1 MSIELVKL
9 QYKDKQITLIPTA
22 HVSKESVELTR
33 NTIDELKPDCICIEL
48 DEDRYNSLKNP
59 DKYKQTNITEIIK
72 QKKVGFML
80 ANLILGNYQRKLAK
94 QLGSKSGQEMM
105 IGIEKSAEMNATLV
119 LADRKIQTTFKR
131 VWASLSLRD
140 KLTLVTTI
148 VSSLFDDEEISE
160 EDLQALQE
168 KDMLN
173 ASLKEVSEKF
183 PALSKVLVEERD
195 RYLAYKIKNAPGKNI
210 VAILGA
216 AHTIGIQKYINE
228 EYDIEQF
235 DVVPP
240 KKTSAKII
248 GWIIP
253 VIIVAA
259 ILFSFSFSKEMG
271 LKQIKTWILFNGT
284 LSALGVL
291 LAGGHILSILVAFVA
306 SPITSLNP
314 LLAAGW
320 FAGLTEAHF
329 RNPTVQDFDNLNDD
343 LNSLSGLWKNK
354 VTRILLVVVFANL
367 GSTLGSLISGLSI
380 FSNLIDKL

>member
-1 MSIELVKL
+1 MSIELIKL
-9 QYKDKQITLIPTA
+9 QYKDKEITLIPTA
-22 HVSKESVELTR
+22 HVSKESAELTR

-59 DKYKQTNITEIIK
+59 DKYKQTNITKIIK
-72 QKKVGFML
+72 EKKVGFML

-105 IGIEKSAEMNATLV
+105 IGIEKAEELNAKLV

-131 VWASLSLRD
+131 VWAMLNLKD
-140 KLTLVTTI
+140 KFTLITTI
-148 VSSLFDDEEISE
+148 ISSLFDDEEISE
-160 EDLQALQE
+160 EDLKAMQE

-173 ASLKEVSEKF
+173 SALKEVSEKF
-183 PALSKVLVEERD
+183 PSLSKVLVEERD

-228 EYDIEQF
+228 EYDIAQF
-235 DVVPP
+235 DVIPP
-240 KKTSAKII
+240 KKTTSKLI

-253 VIIVAA
+253 LIIVVA
-259 ILFSFSFSKEMG
+259 IILSFSFSKEMG

-291 LAGGHILSILVAFVA
+291 LAGGHILSILVAFIA

-329 RNPTVQDFDNLNDD
+329 RNPTVADFDSLNED
-343 LNSLSGLWKNK
+343 LNSLKGLWKNK

-367 GSTLGSLISGLSI
+367 GSTLGSFVSGLSI
-380 FSNLIDKL
+380 FSNLIDKM

>member
-1 MSIELVKL
+1 MSIELIKL
-9 QYKDKQITLIPTA
+9 QYKDKEITLIPTA
-22 HVSKESVELTR
+22 HVSKESAELTR

-59 DKYKQTNITEIIK
+59 DKYKQTNITKIIK
-72 QKKVGFML
+72 EKKVGFML

-105 IGIEKSAEMNATLV
+105 IGIEKAEELNAKLV

-131 VWASLSLRD
+131 VWAMLNLKD
-140 KLTLVTTI
+140 KFTLITTI
-148 VSSLFDDEEISE
+148 ISSLFDDEEISE
-160 EDLQALQE
+160 EDLKAMQE

-173 ASLKEVSEKF
+173 SALKEVGEKF
-183 PALSKVLVEERD
+183 PSLSKVLVEERD

-228 EYDIEQF
+228 EYDIAQF
-235 DVVPP
+235 DVIPP
-240 KKTSAKII
+240 KKTTSKLI

-253 VIIVAA
+253 LIIVVA
-259 ILFSFSFSKEMG
+259 IILSFSFSKEMG

-291 LAGGHILSILVAFVA
+291 LAGGHILSILVAFIA

-329 RNPTVQDFDNLNDD
+329 RNPTVADFDSLNED
-343 LNSLSGLWKNK
+343 LKSLKGLWKNK

-367 GSTLGSLISGLSI
+367 GSTLGSFVSGLSI
-380 FSNLIDKL
+380 FSNLIDKM